1 LLQQVQ
7 NNMKAKKIKTVF
19 VCQSCGYESAKWLGR
34 CPGCSNWNTFVEE
47 KQIESNLSDSQNFRQ
62 LTGFSSGTFAL
73 NDVSVKSFERVKT
86 GISEFDNMIGG
97 GIVPG
102 SLILLGGA
110 PGIGKS
116 TLMLQ
121 VSSALSQNGTVL
133 YISGEESL
141 SQVKSRA
148 ERLKVSKG
156 NIFLASET
164 NLENIIDA
172 INKTEPAFLVIDS
185 IQTTY
190 HPEFTS
196 APGSVGQIRE
206 CSAEL
211 LRIAKSKHITVFLL
225 GHVTKDGDLAGP
237 RILEHIVDTVL
248 YFENEKQQVYRIL
261 RAYKNRFGPTS
272 EIGIF
277 EMKGDGLSEVENPSL
292 IFIGERSN
300 NVAGNIITSSMEG
313 TRPLL
318 LEIQSLVSR
327 TNFGFP
333 RRMVSGYDLNRITII
348 IAVLEKRIGI
358 PLENQDVFV
367 NVAGGIKIKETAADL
382 AIACAVASANGNFI
396 CPPKTIVFGEVGL
409 TGEVRAVGQI
419 KERLAESEKLGFRK
433 AIIPKANM
441 RSLDYKGKL
450 EVAGVDNVSSAIS
463 SIRQ

>member
-1 LLQQVQ
+1 
-7 NNMKAKKIKTVF
+7 MKPKKLKTIF
-19 VCQSCGYESAKWLGR
+19 VCQNCGYESAKWLGR
-34 CPGCSNWNTFVEE
+34 CPGCSNWNTFTEE
-47 KQIESNLSDSQNFRQ
+47 KQEPVLTSSQNTRQ

-73 NDVSVKSFERVKT
+73 NDVSVKSFERIKT
-86 GISEFDNMIGG
+86 GINEFDNMIGG

-102 SLILLGGA
+102 SLTLLGGA

-121 VSSALSQNGTVL
+121 ISGALAKSGTVL

-148 ERLKVSKG
+148 ERLRVSKD

-164 NLENIIDA
+164 NLENIAAAVD
-172 INKTEPAFLVIDS
+172 KTEPKFLIIDS

-190 HPEFTS
+190 HPEFAS
-196 APGSVGQIRE
+196 APGSVGQVRE

-237 RILEHIVDTVL
+237 RVLEHIVDTVL
-248 YFENEKQQVYRIL
+248 YFENEKQQIYRIL

-277 EMKGDGLSEVENPSL
+277 EMKNDGLSEVKNPSL
-292 IFIGERSN
+292 IFIGERSDD
-300 NVAGNIITSSMEG
+300 VAGNIVTASLEG

-318 LEIQSLVSR
+318 LEIQSLVAR
-327 TNFGFP
+327 TNFGLP
-333 RRMVSGYDLNRITII
+333 RRMVSGYDLNRVIII

-358 PLENQDVFV
+358 PLENQDVFI
-367 NVAGGIKIKETAADL
+367 NIAGGIKIKETAADL
-382 AIACAVASANGNFI
+382 AIACAIASANNGFV
-396 CPPKTIVFGEVGL
+396 CPPKTVVFGEVGL
-409 TGEVRAVGQI
+409 AGEVRAVGQI
-419 KERLAESEKLGFRK
+419 RERLAESEKLGFKK
-433 AIIPKANM
+433 AIVPKSNLK
-441 RSLDYKGKL
+441 SLNYKGKI
-450 EVAGVDNVSSAIS
+450 EIAGVDSVRSAI
-463 SIRQ
+463 QTLK